1 MSALELKVPPPLVA
15 LLIGVAMW
23 ALSRLTQSVTV
34 SVVFPITMTAVVIG
48 LVGGGI
54 TLSGAIAFR
63 RAKTTVDP
71 FRPES
76 ASSLVTFG
84 VYRMTRNPMYVGLLM
99 VLIGWAVFLVNVWS
113 ALGPLVFVAYITRF
127 QIQPEE
133 RALASLFGEAYAS
146 YKSRVR
152 RWL

>member
-34 SVVFPITMTAVVIG
+34 SVVFPITMTAVVIV
-48 LVGGGI
+48 LIGGGI
-54 TLSGAIAFR
+54 TLSGAITFR

-71 FRPES
+71 FKPES

>member
-23 ALSRLTQSVTV
+23 ALSRLTHSRTV
-34 SVVFPITMTAVVIG
+34 SVFPITMTAVVIA

-54 TLSGAIAFR
+54 TLSGAITFR

-71 FRPES
+71 FKPES

-99 VLIGWAVFLVNVWS
+99 VLIGWAIFLVNVWS

>member
-1 MSALELKVPPPLVA
+1 MSALELKVPPPIVA
-15 LLIGVAMW
+15 LLIGVVMW

-34 SVVFPITMTAVVIG
+34 SGFPIIMTAVVIA

-63 RAKTTVDP
+63 LAKTTVDP
-71 FRPES
+71 FKPES

-99 VLIGWAVFLVNVWS
+99 VLLGWAVFLVNVWS

>member
-1 MSALELKVPPPLVA
+1 MSALELKVPPPIVA
-15 LLIGVAMW
+15 LLIGLVMW
-23 ALSRLTQSVTV
+23 ALSRVTPSVTV
-34 SVVFPITMTAVVIG
+34 RGFPIIMTAVVIA

-71 FRPES
+71 FKPER

-133 RALASLFGEAYAS
+133 GALASLFGEAYAS

>member
-1 MSALELKVPPPLVA
+1 MSALELKVPPPILA
-15 LLIGVAMW
+15 LLVGVVMW
-23 ALSRLTQSVTV
+23 ALSRVTPSATV
-34 SVVFPITMTAVVIG
+34 RGFLIIMTAVVIA

-71 FRPES
+71 FKPGN

-84 VYRMTRNPMYVGLLM
+84 VYRMTRNPMYVGLLL
-99 VLIGWAVFLVNVWS
+99 VLIGWALFLVNGWS

>member
-1 MSALELKVPPPLVA
+1 MSALELKVPPPIVA
-15 LLIGVAMW
+15 LLIGVVMW
-23 ALSRLTQSVTV
+23 ALSRGTRPVTV
-34 SVVFPITMTAVVIG
+34 RAFPIIMTAVVIA

-54 TLSGAIAFR
+54 TLSGAITFR

-71 FRPES
+71 LKPER

-84 VYRMTRNPMYVGLLM
+84 VYRMTRNPMYVGLLL

-133 RALASLFGEAYAS
+133 RALASLFGEAYAT

>member
-1 MSALELKVPPPLVA
+1 MSALELKVPPPIVA
-15 LLIGVAMW
+15 LLIGVVMW
-23 ALSRLTQSVTV
+23 ALSRLTESVTV
-34 SVVFPITMTAVVIG
+34 SGFPIIMTAVVIA